1 MNEKDSFSRRRFVAG
16 AAAMTGGVLLGGTSQ
31 AETSQTTPMNIDA
44 LKKAC
49 KGTVTA
55 AGEANFQEAIHG
67 DLWNQLVPDRAPQ
80 IVVKAA
86 DEQDIIAAIKFARE
100 NKLKVVVRG
109 GGHNWCQPT
118 LRNGGLLID
127 IQNFTKVISIDVE
140 NRKAVIQ
147 PIISNR
153 DVQKTLNPKGLAFP
167 SGHCPQV
174 KASGYLLGGG
184 MAWNPTVWGSGA
196 ESVEAMEIVTAQG
209 ELITASETENPDYF
223 WAARGSG
230 SGFFGVVTKFH
241 LKLYPLP
248 KAIHGS
254 LYYFSLDDAEVIGN
268 WLGELAPKLSASIE
282 MSQFLVK
289 APPELKDQAAK
300 HNGWICMVTANA
312 FEDTEEA
319 AKAALQPL
327 ETSPIK
333 PISGSFATPLT
344 FEQLFDA
351 SGALWPEGLR
361 SKVEATFSNSSP
373 GEMMKAILAKIQ
385 EAPSDITVFLFTI
398 FCGPD
403 VLKPKKNMAL
413 SMTSKV
419 YGGPWTMWKDAKDD
433 EANAQWHNELT
444 ALLRPYNT
452 GYYIGESNTVLR
464 PATAVQAFLP
474 ENWQRLAD
482 LRDKY
487 DPDGLFFGY
496 FDGLAG
502 KTI

>member
-1 MNEKDSFSRRRFVAG
+1 
-16 AAAMTGGVLLGGTSQ
+16 
-31 AETSQTTPMNIDA
+31 MNIDA

-49 KGTVTA
+49 KGTVTT
-55 AGEANFQEAIHG
+55 AGDSNFQEAIHG
-67 DLWNQLVPDRAPQ
+67 DLWNQLIPDRAPQ

-86 DEQDIIAAIKFARE
+86 DEQDIIAAIKFARA

-118 LRNGGLLID
+118 LRHGGLLID

-153 DVQKTLNPKGLAFP
+153 DVQRALNPKGLAFP
-167 SGHCPQV
+167 TGHCPQV

-196 ESVEAMEIVTAQG
+196 ENVEAMELVTAQG

-230 SGFFGVVTKFH
+230 SGFFGVVTKYY

-254 LYYFSLDDAEVIGN
+254 LQYYPLDDAEAVGH
-268 WLGELAPKLSASIE
+268 WLGELAPKLSPSVE
-282 MSQFLVK
+282 LSQFVIK
-289 APPELKDQAAK
+289 APPELAGKTGG

-312 FEDTEEA
+312 FEDTPEA
-319 AKAALQPL
+319 ARAALQPL
-327 ETSPIK
+327 EGGPVRPVS
-333 PISGSFATPLT
+333 SSFATPLT

-361 SKVEATFSNSSP
+361 AKVEATFSNSSP
-373 GEMMKAILAKIQ
+373 GEMMKAVVEKLAK
-385 EAPSDITVFLFTI
+385 APSPLTVFLFTI
-398 FCGPD
+398 FCGPHAAA
-403 VLKPKKNMAL
+403 PKKGMAL
-413 SMTSKV
+413 SMSAKV
-419 YGGPWTMWKDAKDD
+419 YGGPWTMWKEAKDD
-433 EANAQWHNELT
+433 EANAAWHEDLIAT
-444 ALLRPYNT
+444 LRPFNV
-452 GYYIGESNTVLR
+452 GYYIGESNTVIR
-464 PATAVQAFLP
+464 PANAVQAFLP
-474 ENWQRLAD
+474 DNWQRLAD

-487 DPDGLFFGY
+487 DPDGVFFGY

-502 KTI
+502 KQL

>member
-1 MNEKDSFSRRRFVAG
+1 MKENNSFSRRRFVAG
-16 AAAMTGGVLLGGTSQ
+16 AAAMTSGVLLGSAR
-31 AETSQTTPMNIDA
+31 AENIKTTPMNIDA

-55 AGEANFQEAIHG
+55 AGDVNFQEAIHG
-67 DLWNQLVPDRAPQ
+67 DLWNKLVPDRAPQ
-80 IVVKAA
+80 IVVKAD

-127 IQNFTKVISIDVE
+127 IQNFNKVISIDVE

-196 ESVEAMEIVTAQG
+196 ENVEAIELVTAEG
-209 ELITASETENPDYF
+209 ELIRASETENPDYF

-241 LKLYPLP
+241 LNLHPLP

-254 LYYFSLDDAEVIGN
+254 TYYYSLDDAPAVGT
-268 WLGELAPKLSASIE
+268 WLGEIAPQISASVE
-282 MSQFLVK
+282 LSQFVIQ
-289 APPELKDQAAK
+289 APPELKEKAAA
-300 HNGWICMVTANA
+300 HNGWICMVTGSA
-312 FEDTEEA
+312 FEDTPEA

-327 ETSPIK
+327 ETGPVQALSR
-333 PISGSFATPLT
+333 SFATPLT

-361 SKVEATFSNSSP
+361 SRVEATFSNSSP
-373 GEMMKAILAKIQ
+373 GEMMKTVIAKIQ
-385 EAPSDITVFLFTI
+385 EAPSPLTVFLFTI
-398 FCGPD
+398 FCGPN
-403 VLKPKKNMAL
+403 VPAPHKNMVL
-413 SMTSKV
+413 SMSAKV
-419 YGGPWTMWKDAKDD
+419 YGGPWTMWSDAKDD
-433 EANAQWHNELT
+433 QANGDWHHELT
-444 ALLRPYNT
+444 ALLRPHNV
-452 GYYIGESNTVLR
+452 GYYIGESNTVER
-464 PATAVQAFLP
+464 PSNAVQAYSP

-482 LRDKY
+482 LRGKY
-487 DPDGLFFGY
+487 DPDGVFFGY

-502 KTI
+502 KKPS